1 MLLPQSSPLD
11 TTKDALDN
19 TKDTIILVN
28 LSLVVGKIQVG
39 LQLRTIS
46 FTFKYTMSRNPK
58 IHLKKPL
65 ILRIL
70 EFHYFHILR
79 KLFEHKLFYLIF
91 YVYLSI

>member
-46 FTFKYTMSRNPK
+46 FTFKYTMSPNPK
-58 IHLKKPL
+58 IHLKKETDFKN
-65 ILRIL
+65 IRISLLSYL
-70 EFHYFHILR
+70 EKIVR
-79 KLFEHKLFYLIF
+79 A
-91 YVYLSI
+91 